1 MKTNHH
7 RKISVV
13 LMALMVLL
21 WAASTVMADDRLPAS
36 VANTRGGLDIDRLAT
51 EKVQLTI
58 QAKEQ
63 DKIRTKIRDFTVTDK
78 TEFVTKKGN
87 LISFKDLK
95 VPCRAVI
102 QYELSDGIQ
111 INPTAWRVNIQK
123 IGKGATDMFSEPE
136 GY

>member
-21 WAASTVMADDRLPAS
+21 WAASAVMADDRMAES
-36 VANTRGGLDIDRLAT
+36 ATDTRGSLDIDRLAT

-58 QAKEQ
+58 KAKEQ
-63 DKIRTKIRDFTVTDK
+63 DKIRTKIRDFTVSDQ
-78 TEFVTKKGN
+78 TEFVTKKGD
-87 LISFKDLK
+87 LISFNDLK

-102 QYELSDGIQ
+102 QYEVSNGIQ
-111 INPTAWRVNIQK
+111 MNPTAWRVIIQK
-123 IGKGATDMFSEPE
+123 VGKGATNMFSDPE

>member
-1 MKTNHH
+1 METNHH

-21 WAASTVMADDRLPAS
+21 WAASAVLADDRMPE
-36 VANTRGGLDIDRLAT
+36 NTRGRVDIDRLAT

-63 DKIRTKIRDFTVTDK
+63 DKIRTKIRDFTVTDQ

-102 QYELSDGIQ
+102 QYELSNGIQ

-123 IGKGATDMFSEPE
+123 VGKGATATFSKLE